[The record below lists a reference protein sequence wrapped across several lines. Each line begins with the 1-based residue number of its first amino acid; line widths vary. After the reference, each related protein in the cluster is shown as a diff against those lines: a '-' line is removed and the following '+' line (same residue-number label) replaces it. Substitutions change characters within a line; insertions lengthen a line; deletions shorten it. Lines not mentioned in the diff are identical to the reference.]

1 MSSDD
6 VAVILHR
13 LDEMSERLDQIHSEV
28 KRTNGRVTELESQE
42 AWWKGKEEA
51 KKPYGV
57 IATTIVAYGLLA
69 ILAWFIGKNI

>member
-6 VAVILHR
+6 IAVILHR
-13 LDEMSERLDQIHSEV
+13 LDEMSARLDQIHEQV
-28 KRTNGRVTELESQE
+28 TRTNGRVTELEIQE

-57 IATTIVAYGLLA
+57 VLTTIVAYGLLA
-69 ILAWFIGKNI
+69 VIAWFVGNNV